1 MKNENYSNLQSSIN
15 ATFGVSNSIDFDAL
29 DAMRQEASKA
39 KHAIISEMKE
49 LMGEEKYAEYHKAIC
64 ARGEAKLRKFF
75 NQVSCNGRWNTF
87 GCANAPKNDQRY
99 WFSLH
104 LARERAD
111 KLWTSCDVVIDTIR
125 NVKHA

>member
-1 MKNENYSNLQSSIN
+1 MKNQNYSNLQSSIN
-15 ATFGVSNSIDFDAL
+15 ATFGVSNTIDFDAL
-29 DAMRQEASKA
+29 DAMRQEARNA
-39 KHAIISEMKE
+39 KKAIISEMVE
-49 LMGEEKYAEYHKAIC
+49 VMGKTKYVEYHTAIC

-75 NQVSCNGRWNTF
+75 NKVSVGGRWETF
-87 GCANAPKNDQRY
+87 GCATAPKNDQRY

-111 KLWTSCDVVIDTIR
+111 KLVSSCDVVIDTIR

>member
-1 MKNENYSNLQSSIN
+1 MKKNNYKNLQNSIN

-29 DAMRQEASKA
+29 GKMRDEAMGA
-39 KHAIISEMKE
+39 KDAIISEMKE
-49 LMGEEKYAEYHKAIC
+49 LMGEEKYDQYHNAIC

-75 NQVSCNGRWNTF
+75 NQVSCNGRWETA

-104 LARERAD
+104 LTKERAD
-111 KLWTSCDVVIDTIR
+111 KVWTSCNVLQDTIR
-125 NVKHA
+125 NVKNA